1 VVATR
6 TPLLA
11 PQDEQITFVVE
22 QLDRR
27 VESLTDLLTPHL
39 SPAGG
44 FIVERLLTTG
54 LSVVFILLLATLAAQ
69 LSRRAIA
76 RMALRMKDPDAP
88 RGRRLRARIGIDAAT
103 RVEDARR
110 AQRADALSALATS
123 VVTVIIW
130 TVAVIMVLGQFA
142 IHLGPLI
149 AGAGIVGVAVGFGA
163 QDLVKDFLSGVFML
177 VEDQYGIGDIVDV
190 GEASGVV
197 EGVTLRSTRIR
208 DVHGTLWHVPNG
220 EIRRVGNMSQEWARA
235 LLDVPIAYG
244 ADIDV
249 AGELLRRVAVEMAH
263 EADYRELFLDDPAMW
278 GVEQLAADAVVLR
291 LVIKVVPGQQWSIM
305 RELRRRIKNAFDVAG
320 VEVPFAQRTV
330 WLRTEEPASND
341 GTGRGSYGLPVPDEA
356 TVQRAVSASRQ
367 GDTGEA
373 VRGDLDA
380 MLPDEPDAMLPDE
393 PVEDPLS
400 S

>member
-11 PQDEQITFVVE
+11 PQDEQTTFVVE

-54 LSVVFILLLATLAAQ
+54 LAVVFILLLATLAAQ

-76 RMALRMKDPDAP
+76 RMAMRMKDPDAP

-130 TVAVIMVLGQFA
+130 TVAAIMVLGQFA

-149 AGAGIVGVAVGFGA
+149 AGAGIV
-163 QDLVKDFLSGVFML
+163 
-177 VEDQYGIGDIVDV
+177 
-190 GEASGVV
+190 
-197 EGVTLRSTRIR
+197 GVTLRSTRIR

-380 MLPDEPDAMLPDE
+380 MLPDEPDAMLPEE
-393 PVEDPLS
+393 PAEDPLS